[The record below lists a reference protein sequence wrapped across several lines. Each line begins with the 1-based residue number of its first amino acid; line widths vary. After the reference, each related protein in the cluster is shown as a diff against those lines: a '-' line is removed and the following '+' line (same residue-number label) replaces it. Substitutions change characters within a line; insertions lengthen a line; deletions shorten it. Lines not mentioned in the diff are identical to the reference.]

1 MVVAQKRPAA
11 RKARTRLEVDERKG
25 QLLAMGIRVF
35 SERSYD
41 EVSVDDLARAAGISK
56 GLLYHYF
63 PTKRDFYIAALKQ
76 AASDL
81 VARTETPE
89 AASPEESVV
98 LGLHT
103 YFDFVEEHGGAYLA
117 LVRGGLGTDPE
128 VYGILEGTRATFVER
143 IVEELPAPAR
153 PASPVLRALL
163 RGWLGFVEATVTE
176 WLLRRDVTREQLVPL
191 MTAVLG
197 QCVAMGA
204 AAIPPPHARGKRRA
218 APVSR

>member
-1 MVVAQKRPAA
+1 MVALQKKPAP
-11 RKARTRLEVDERKG
+11 RKTRTRLEVDERKG
-25 QLLAMGIRVF
+25 QLLAMGIKVF
-35 SERSYD
+35 SERGYD
-41 EVSVDDLARAAGISK
+41 EVSIDDLARAAGISK

-81 VARTETPE
+81 VLRTDT
-89 AASPEESVV
+89 ATASTPEESVM

-128 VYGILEGTRATFVER
+128 VYGILEETRATFVER
-143 IVEELPAPAR
+143 IVAELPL
-153 PASPVLRALL
+153 PASPVLRMLL

-176 WLLRRDVTREQLVPL
+176 WLLRRDVTREELIPKMV
-191 MTAVLG
+191 MVLG
-197 QCVAMGA
+197 QVVAMGA
-204 AAIPPPHARGKRRA
+204 SAPAPRPRAKTKPQRRL
-218 APVSR
+218 SR